1 MEAQEENCLGA
12 LSANAE
18 GLQKSTEHCHIQT
31 VASLFRWL
39 ALLMLG
45 EQVVRPSGGCVV
57 VQESSSEALTC
68 GCLHK
73 TEVKGHI

>member
-18 GLQKSTEHCHIQT
+18 GLQKSTEHGHIRT

-39 ALLMLG
+39 
-45 EQVVRPSGGCVV
+45 V
-57 VQESSSEALTC
+57 
-68 GCLHK
+68 
-73 TEVKGHI
+73 